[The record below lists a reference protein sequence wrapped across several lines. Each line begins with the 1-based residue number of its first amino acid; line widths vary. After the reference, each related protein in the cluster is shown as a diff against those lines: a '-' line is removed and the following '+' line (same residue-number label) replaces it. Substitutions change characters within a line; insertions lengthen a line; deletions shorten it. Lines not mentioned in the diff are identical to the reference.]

1 MSFCPLPENHM
12 PAEEDIFI
20 TIHIQGAILPA
31 DLLRRIVTGDTSLGG
46 LSPQDYH
53 LGEGE
58 RLNDAINRSW
68 NRLSGLWSHFRAA
81 SQALPDNDLGTTLTR
96 ERWLLPLFQE
106 LGYGRLQTARA
117 IEIRRKSFPI
127 SHSWGNIP
135 VHLVGS
141 RVDLDVKKAGVAGAA
156 RSSPHSLVQE
166 LLNTSE
172 AHLWAF
178 VSNGLI
184 LRILRDNASL
194 VRQAYVEFDLAAMFD
209 NQAYADFVLLWL
221 ICHQSRVE
229 SERPEECW
237 LERWSKDAQLHGA
250 RALEKLREGVEK
262 AISVLGSGFLKHP
275 ANQALKDRLRV
286 AALSTQDYYR
296 EILRL
301 VYRLLF
307 LFVAED
313 RDLLLAPGAS
323 EESRSR
329 YIKYYSTSRLRRL
342 ADHLRGTR
350 HTDLYQVFRFVTT
363 RLGSDT
369 GCPELGLPALDGFLF
384 SKEAIPD
391 LESCELSNMDML
403 DAVRALAFLSNES
416 GRRPVDYKNLR
427 SEELGSVYEALLEL
441 HPRLNTDAG
450 TFELT
455 TAAGHER
462 KATGSYYT
470 PESLVLCLL
479 DSALHPV
486 LEEACRKPNPEEAI
500 LQLKVCDPA
509 CGSGHFPIA
518 AAHRIAK
525 RLASIRTGDEEPAP
539 SAMQKAL
546 RDVISHCI
554 YGVDQNPMAV
564 ELCKVALW
572 MESLEPGK
580 PLSFL
585 DHHIQC
591 GNSLLGTTPALLKN
605 GIPDEA
611 FTPIEGDDK
620 ELCKAYKKQ
629 NKEERKGIQ
638 SLPFEQPGPWMQ
650 LGNLAT
656 AMMTLDTIADD
667 TVGGV
672 RDKQQRYEEFVKSS
686 DYLYGRLLADAWCA
700 AFVWKKSQDPA
711 LPYPITEGIFRKIEC
726 NPHST
731 PAWMKAEI
739 QRLTQGY
746 KFFHWHLAFP
756 DVFPVPA
763 PNESPENEQTGWSG
777 GFDVILGNPPWE
789 RVNLEAKQF
798 FSSTRPDIA
807 AANTAERRRLIDALR
822 IEQPDLYRAF
832 QEAQRE
838 TACEIAFIQKSGLYP
853 HLNQARLNTYVLF
866 TELALANCS
875 KAGYCGIIVPSGV
888 ATDDVSRSLFS
899 AMMESKRIVSL
910 FDFENREGI
919 FPTVHRSYKFCL
931 LTLTGRA
938 IEKPATFSFFL
949 QSTREISDRSKIFSL
964 TAYELKLLSPLTGLS
979 PTFRSSRD
987 KKLVTEIYDRFHP
1000 MCVNQND
1007 GTEWV
1012 KSDFLIMFR
1021 SDDSSDLYRSEDSLG
1036 LDGRSPRMLP
1046 NVNMQ
1051 GVDFIP
1057 VWESKFIHQFDHRF
1071 GTFWKVTNEDRKKG
1085 NSVEVP
1091 EEQKEEVWIAWP
1103 RYWVPSENVE
1113 TIFSQRDY
1121 SRSWMLGYRDITNAT
1136 NERTA
1141 IAACLPKG
1149 GAAQPLNLFLPETIN
1164 HAHLWLAGMN
1174 TFAMDYIVRQRIG
1187 GVHLNITTCRQLPI
1201 IGPVLINREWQKLI
1215 GDCVLELVATTPA
1228 MESYARDSGWN
1239 GPPFRWSES
1248 RRFMIRC
1255 ELDAL
1260 YFHLYSI
1267 RRDDLGYIMDTF
1279 PIVRC
1284 KDEERFGEYRTKR
1297 VILEIYDAMT
1307 EAICTGQP
1315 YRTRLNPQPG
1325 PPIHDL
1331 PDWPVGEP
1339 QPENWPAHIHSPR
1352 RN

>member
-58 RLNDAINRSW
+58 RLNEAINRSW
-68 NRLSGLWSHFRAA
+68 NRLSGLWTHFRAA

-117 IEIRRKSFPI
+117 IEIKGKSFAI
-127 SHSWGNIP
+127 SHSWGNTP

-194 VRQAYVEFDLAAMFD
+194 VRQAYVEFDLVAMFD

-229 SERPEECW
+229 SERPEDCW
-237 LERWSKDAQLHGA
+237 LERWSKDAQQHGA

-275 ANQALKDRLRV
+275 ANQAVKDKLRV

-296 EILRL
+296 QILRL

-313 RDLLLAPGAS
+313 RDLLLAPDAS

-350 HTDLYQVFRFVTT
+350 HTDLYQGVRLVTT
-363 RLGSDT
+363 KLGSDT
-369 GCPELGLPALDGFLF
+369 GYIELGLPALDGFLF

-391 LESCELSNMDML
+391 LESCELSNADLL
-403 DAVRALAFLSNES
+403 DAVRALAFLPNES

-479 DSALHPV
+479 DSALDPV
-486 LEEACRKPNPEEAI
+486 LDEACRKPNPEEAI
-500 LQLKVCDPA
+500 LHLKVCDPA

-591 GNSLLGTTPALLKN
+591 GNSLLGTTPALLKK

-611 FTPIEGDDK
+611 FIPIEGDDK
-620 ELCKAYKKQ
+620 ELCKTYKKQ

-638 SLPFEQPGPWMQ
+638 SLPFEQPEPWMQ
-650 LGNLAT
+650 LGNLAV

-667 TVGGV
+667 TVAGV
-672 RDKQQRYEEFVKSS
+672 RDKQQRYEELVRSS
-686 DYLYGRLLADAWCA
+686 GYLYGRLLADVWCA
-700 AFVWKKSQDPA
+700 AFVWKKCQDPA
-711 LPYPITEGIFRKIEC
+711 LPYLITEGIFRKIER

-731 PAWMKAEI
+731 PAWMKTEI
-739 QRLTQGY
+739 QRLTQEFN
-746 KFFHWHLAFP
+746 FFHWHLAFP
-756 DVFPVPA
+756 DVFRIPA
-763 PNESPENEQTGWSG
+763 SNESPENEQASWSG
-777 GFDVILGNPPWE
+777 GFDVVLGNPPWDKIQPE
-789 RVNLEAKQF
+789 EEKF
-798 FSSTRPDIA
+798 FATSRPDIA
-807 AANTAERRRLIDALR
+807 GAESAKIRKELIAHLEETDPPNYRLWEQYKRNIDGICHFLR
-822 IEQPDLYRAF
+822 MSGTLRFTGQGNLNSYR
-832 QEAQRE
+832 
-838 TACEIAFIQKSGLYP
+838 
-853 HLNQARLNTYVLF
+853 VF
-866 TELALANCS
+866 TEMACS
-875 KAGYCGIIVPSGV
+875 LISTRGRAGLIAQTGL
-888 ATDDVSRSLFS
+888 ATDESGKELF
-899 AMMESKRIVSL
+899 EHLLTRGHL
-910 FDFENREGI
+910 QRFLDFENRNGF
-919 FPTVHRSYKFCL
+919 FPDVDSRMRFCL
-931 LTLTGRA
+931 ITLRGSKLNNGEETSEFGWLLHGVEELRQADRLVVLAADDLLLFNPSSHTCPVFFSKRDLA
-938 IEKPATFSFFL
+938 ISRGIYERGMHVYLSD
-949 QSTREISDRSKIFSL
+949 TRRLSKI
-964 TAYELKLLSPLTGLS
+964 
-979 PTFRSSRD
+979 
-987 KKLVTEIYDRFHP
+987 
-1000 MCVNQND
+1000 
-1007 GTEWV
+1007 
-1012 KSDFLIMFR
+1012 DFLGELFNMTRDAGLFLR
-1021 SDDSSDLYRSEDSLG
+1021 EPEPSTFPLYEA
-1036 LDGRSPRMLP
+1036 
-1046 NVNMQ
+1046 
-1051 GVDFIP
+1051 
-1057 VWESKFIHQFDHRF
+1057 KFIHQFDHRF
-1071 GTFWKVTNEDRKKG
+1071 ATVAHRRVEELRPNEKASPDCFVVTK
-1085 NSVEVP
+1085 SYVEQAIV
-1091 EEQKEEVWIAWP
+1091 QSRASRRGMHSRWLAGFRSIASP
-1103 RYWVPSENVE
+1103 
-1113 TIFSQRDY
+1113 
-1121 SRSWMLGYRDITNAT
+1121 T
-1136 NERTA
+1136 NERTTILSVFPFSAVGNSINLILGLTAVEVALLTANANAFAFDFCARQKISGSNVNIWIFKQLPA
-1141 IAACLPKG
+1141 IAFERYEQSCP
-1149 GAAQPLNLFLPETIN
+1149 
-1164 HAHLWLAGMN
+1164 W
-1174 TFAMDYIVRQRIG
+1174 AMSSQTLRDWVSQR
-1187 GVHLNITTCRQLPI
+1187 
-1201 IGPVLINREWQKLI
+1201 
-1215 GDCVLELVATTPA
+1215 VLELTFTAWDLQGFA
-1228 MESYARDSGWN
+1228 IDCGWN
-1239 GPPFRWSES
+1239 GPPFRWEEG
-1248 RRFMIRC
+1248 RRFQIRC
-1255 ELDAL
+1255 ELDAAFSNL
-1260 YFHLYSI
+1260 YGIS
-1267 RRDDLGYIMDTF
+1267 RDDVAYIMDTF
-1279 PIVRC
+1279 PLVKH
-1284 KDEERFGEYRTKR
+1284 KDEERYGEYRTKR
-1297 VILEIYDAMT
+1297 VILEIYDAMAH
-1307 EAICTGQP
+1307 AIRTGQP
-1315 YRTRLNPQPG
+1315 YQTRLDPPPG
-1325 PPIHDL
+1325 PPSNRL
-1331 PDWPVGEP
+1331 PDWPAGSP
-1339 QPENWPAHIHSPR
+1339 QPTNWPSHIHSPH